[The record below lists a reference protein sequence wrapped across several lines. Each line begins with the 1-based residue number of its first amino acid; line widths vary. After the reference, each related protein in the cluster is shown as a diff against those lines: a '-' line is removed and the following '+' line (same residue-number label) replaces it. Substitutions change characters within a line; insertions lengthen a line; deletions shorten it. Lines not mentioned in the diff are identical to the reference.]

1 MIPQPTPLFSHWSI
15 PLIIKKLSVF
25 SGTTRMQERK
35 SSTIEN
41 CFRIKAGV
49 DLQNDLGEEFDLN
62 KFLEL
67 SN

>member
-1 MIPQPTPLFSHWSI
+1 
-15 PLIIKKLSVF
+15 
-25 SGTTRMQERK
+25 MQERK